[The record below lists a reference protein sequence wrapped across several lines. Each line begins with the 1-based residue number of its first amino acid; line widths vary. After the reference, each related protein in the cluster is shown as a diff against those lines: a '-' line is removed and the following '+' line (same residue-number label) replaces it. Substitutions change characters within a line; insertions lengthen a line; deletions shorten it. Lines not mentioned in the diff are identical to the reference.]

1 MDTAFKWIETNGIPS
16 ETAYPY
22 TARDGECKQFTSE
35 YKNVSFVDV
44 PNDDPA

>member
-22 TARDGECKQFTSE
+22 TARNGTCKKFTSE
-35 YKNVSFVDV
+35 YKNVAFVDV
-44 PNDDPA
+44 PKNDPA